1 MSTMNTFSGKKFDPM
16 EICPDDIR
24 LDDIAHALSLLCR
37 GGGHMKYFYS
47 VGQHSINCMKEAK
60 ARGWSKRI
68 QFACLMHDASEAYIS
83 DIIRPVKMHLE
94 NYLEIEDMIAGKILE
109 KFWLEDL
116 TEEENKQWK
125 QIDDDILSHELKMLM
140 EGERDSN
147 PQPLYAVPDLS
158 ERAWRDV
165 EKEFLALA
173 EELSEEIK
181 REKMTAGNRK

>member
-1 MSTMNTFSGKKFDPM
+1 
-16 EICPDDIR
+16 
-24 LDDIAHALSLLCR
+24 
-37 GGGHMKYFYS
+37 
-47 VGQHSINCMKEAK
+47 
-60 ARGWSKRI
+60 
-68 QFACLMHDASEAYIS
+68 
-83 DIIRPVKMHLE
+83 MHLE

-116 TEEENKQWK
+116 TEEENKKWK

-140 EGERDSN
+140 KGERDSN